1 MDAEPE
7 VREKEEQIFK
17 QVSEAYSVLS
27 DPKKKSRYD
36 NGYDLEETGGMGKFW
51 EDVIYG
57 GVRYKV
63 SKMETIFCDVG
74 NVYVPATVNE
84 A

>member
-36 NGYDLEETGGMGKFW
+36 NGYDLEEMGGMGKFW
-51 EDVIYG
+51 ADVI
-57 GVRYKV
+57 
-63 SKMETIFCDVG
+63 
-74 NVYVPATVNE
+74 
-84 A
+84 